1 MSLSTSSWRIDMPI
15 ITPRQIIEAIN
26 LMFGQQAD
34 DLGGVPHWKQSEVR
48 ALLGLLDQ
56 LPRDLVTLPFHDS
69 LEFERCRAIL
79 ATALPK
85 WDMHGA
91 QMASIESKNPVER
104 IRRLL
109 INCPNELPPPEPEF
123 PFVTDND
130 IRLGIEDRT
139 RAAWI
144 DFNAKEWLGATT
156 SAAVA
161 LEAVLLW
168 EIKRFPEP
176 PGGDARNSKRKKR
189 PDDMILAELI
199 DEARALGSI
208 SEDAAKQAHLARD
221 ARNLIHP
228 GKVARSGAS
237 CDKATALTA
246 FAGVYHVTSELGRAF
261 RTRQNR

>member
-1 MSLSTSSWRIDMPI
+1 MLLSTSTWGTDVPI
-15 ITPRQIIEAIN
+15 ITPRQIVEAIN
-26 LMFGQQAD
+26 VMFGQQAD

-56 LPRDLVTLPFHDS
+56 LPRDLVVLPFHDF

-85 WDMHGA
+85 WDMNGA
-91 QMASIESKNPVER
+91 QTASIESKNPVER

-109 INCPNELPPPEPEF
+109 MNCPNELPPPEPEF
-123 PFVTDND
+123 HFVTDND
-130 IRLGIEDRT
+130 VRLGIEDRT

-168 EIKRFPEP
+168 EVKSFCGSVE
-176 PGGDARNSKRKKR
+176 DARNSKRKKN

-208 SEDAAKQAHLARD
+208 SEQAAKQAHLARD

-228 GKVARSGAS
+228 GKVARSAQEVRVASGAVIS
-237 CDKATALTA
+237 VPTYPIARKHLA
-246 FAGVYHVTSELGRAF
+246 SGR
-261 RTRQNR
+261 QS